1 MRSSVLDLIHDVSV
15 QCSDSEHLS
24 LETTH
29 TFSESVCLDLGTFRK
44 DATDP
49 VTHIG
54 SCTLKKC
61 LGCF

>member
-1 MRSSVLDLIHDVSV
+1 MEKSGMILDLIHDVSV
-15 QCSDSEHLS
+15 QCSEHLS

-29 TFSESVCLDLGTFRK
+29 TLSESVCLDLGTLKK

-54 SCTLKKC
+54 SCI
-61 LGCF
+61 